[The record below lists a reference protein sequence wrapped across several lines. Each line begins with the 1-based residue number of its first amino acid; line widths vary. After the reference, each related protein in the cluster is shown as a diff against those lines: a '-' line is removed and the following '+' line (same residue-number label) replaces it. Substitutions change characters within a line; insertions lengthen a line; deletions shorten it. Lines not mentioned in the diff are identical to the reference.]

1 MIRSAVNQPIS
12 VAVGVLLSVF
22 AGILAVSRVPIRMTP
37 EVESV
42 VVSVI
47 TNWESA
53 SAEEIESDI
62 VEEQEKVLGEVKGLR
77 SMISTSA
84 AGQGT
89 IRLEFETGT
98 DIEEAKAEVLQKLD
112 EVPGYPTGV
121 LQPVV
126 EGVDPESVDYISWIG
141 LASTDPDFDA
151 ATLADFMERRMKPR
165 FERLPGVS
173 KVGIRGA
180 RQSELHIVVDPRAM
194 AARGITYSQLRLGI
208 EAANVDISAGRLE
221 EGKRDIRVRTIGRF
235 DGPEDIEKMV
245 VFRDESGPVY
255 LGDIAK
261 VEEAFKERTDWAR
274 ARGYQMPFFNFQLA
288 RGANL
293 LETMGFL
300 MDEVDEM
307 NAPGGLLDR
316 KAAELGINGRLEL
329 INTYDSTTYVRDA
342 IDLVQSNIVVGGIL
356 ATLTLLLF
364 LRSFRSVGIIAVA
377 IPVSVIAS
385 FVVLVGLGRS
395 INIISLAGL
404 AFAVGMVVD
413 NAIVVIENIYRH
425 LEMGK
430 RGPQAALDGAKEVA
444 GAVVASTMTTL
455 VVFFPILL
463 IQETAG
469 QLFRDIALAIMA
481 AVGLSMIVSLT
492 LIPAAAAR
500 FLHRSD
506 ADSEIGEN
514 DDIGEVLDQNQG
526 AKKWLLVLIHP
537 FAKFLHWLPNG
548 VSRAVSVVTRS
559 WPRRIALML
568 VFGVV
573 TVVGIQVLKPPR
585 DYLPT
590 GNRDVVFGMLFPP
603 PGYNLEQLSEM
614 GRRVEERVRPSWEVT
629 PNKFGIEDVMEKR
642 EGKSTEPYDSREPVP
657 LGYGQEGTVMPPPL
671 RHYFLV
677 SFEGRMFHGAIS
689 EDKKRVIDAV
699 PLLNMATSGA
709 AAPDTIAFAF
719 QAPLF
724 RVAGTT
730 GSAIQI
736 DLTGDDLDQV
746 SGAAGAL
753 FGALMQEFGPGTV
766 RPEPPNFSLP
776 LHELQVVPND
786 ERLRELGMTR
796 TDLGLAVQ
804 ANGDGILLFRQYE
817 QNGELKDMKILSE
830 YSRTDNAMEAL
841 LNAPV
846 ATPLGGVVDFKSVAE
861 LKRVRGPD
869 MIRHVDR
876 LRAVTVELTPPKGQP
891 LEAAIEKVEEKI
903 AELREAGAI
912 PPSVGVEL
920 AGSAGKLAEIT
931 QALLGD
937 GTLFGTLSSS
947 LVMAFLIVYLLM
959 VVLFQSWTYPLVIM
973 LSVPLAT
980 FGGFLGLA
988 LVHWWSVADRY
999 SPVQNLDMLS
1009 ILGFV
1014 ILAGVVVNNAILI
1027 VHQTL
1032 NFLRDDPDLD
1042 PQDAIRESVKSRVRP
1057 ILMSTLTSVGGM
1069 LPLVLLPGAGS
1080 ELYRGLGAVVVG
1092 GLIVSTV
1099 FTLFLVPTVLS
1110 AMFAVRGEDKVREMV
1125 QAEDTA
1131 AAADETG
1138 ADPVTA

>member
-1 MIRSAVNQPIS
+1 MIRASVNQPIS
-12 VAVGVLLSVF
+12 VAVGVLLSIF
-22 AGILAVSRVPIRMTP
+22 AGLLAVSRVPIRMTP
-37 EVESV
+37 EIESV

-62 VEEQEKVLGEVKGLR
+62 VEEQEKVLGEVTGLR
-77 SMISTSA
+77 SMISTSS

-98 DIEEAKAEVLQKLD
+98 DIEEAKADVLQKLD

-126 EGVDPESVDYISWIG
+126 DAVDPESVDYISWIG

-165 FERLPGVS
+165 FERLPGIS
-173 KVGIRGA
+173 QVGIRGA
-180 RQSELHIVVDPRAM
+180 RQSELHIIVDPRAM
-194 AARGITYSQLRLGI
+194 AVRGITFSQLRQAI
-208 EAANVDISAGRLE
+208 ESANVDISAGRLE

-235 DGPEDIEKMV
+235 QAPEDISQMV
-245 VFRDESGPVY
+245 IFRDESGPVY
-255 LGDIAK
+255 LGDIATI
-261 VEEAFKERTDWAR
+261 EESFKEPTDWAR
-274 ARGYQMPFFNFQLA
+274 ARGFQMPFFNFQLA

-300 MDEVDEM
+300 MDEVEAM
-307 NAPGGLLDR
+307 NAPGGILEQ
-316 KAAELGINGRLEL
+316 KAKELGINGRLEL
-329 INTYDSTTYVRDA
+329 VNTYDSTTYVRDA
-342 IDLVQSNIVVGGIL
+342 IDLVQSNIIVGGIL
-356 ATLTLLLF
+356 ATLTLLFF

-430 RGPQAALDGAKEVA
+430 PAPQAALDGSQEVA

-469 QLFRDIALAIMA
+469 QLFRDISLAIMS
-481 AVGLSMIVSLT
+481 AVGLSMVVSLT

-506 ADSEIGEN
+506 ADSEIGEEEN
-514 DDIGEVLDQNQG
+514 LGEVMEQNQG
-526 AKKWLLVLIHP
+526 AKKWLMVLVHP
-537 FAKFLHWLPNG
+537 FAKFLHRLPNDI
-548 VSRAVSVVTRS
+548 SRVVSVVTES
-559 WPRRIALML
+559 WPRRIAVIFLGLM
-568 VFGVV
+568 
-573 TVVGIQVLKPPR
+573 TVVGSAILKPER
-585 DYLPT
+585 DYLPS

-603 PGYNLEQLSEM
+603 PGYNLDQLSAM
-614 GRRVEERVRPSWEVT
+614 GRRIEDRVKPAWEAT
-629 PNKFGIEDVMEKR
+629 PNKFGIEDVVEKA
-642 EGKSTEPYDSREPVP
+642 EGKSTEPHDDRKPVP

-671 RHYFLV
+671 KHYFLV

-689 EDKKRVIDAV
+689 ADKKRVVDAV

-724 RVAGTT
+724 RVGGLT

-736 DLTGDDLDQV
+736 DLTGDDLDEV
-746 SGAAGAL
+746 GGAAGAL
-753 FGALMQEFGPGTV
+753 FGSLMKEFGPGAA
-766 RPEPPNFSLP
+766 RPEPPNFALP
-776 LHELQVVPND
+776 LHELQVVPRD

-796 TDLGLAVQ
+796 ADLGLAVQ
-804 ANGDGILLFRQYE
+804 ANGDGILLFRQFE

-830 YSRTDNAMEAL
+830 YSRTDDAMEAL
-841 LNAPV
+841 LEAPI
-846 ATPLGGVVDFKSVAE
+846 ATPLGSVVDFKSVAD

-876 LRAVTVELTPPKGQP
+876 LRAVTVELTPPRGQP
-891 LEAAIEKVEEKI
+891 LEVAIDRVQEQVDQ
-903 AELREAGAI
+903 LRKAGAI
-912 PPSVGVEL
+912 PHSVGVEL
-920 AGSAGKLAEIT
+920 SGSAGKLAEIT
-931 QALLGD
+931 EALLGD

-947 LVMAFLIVYLLM
+947 LVMAFLVVYLLM

-988 LVHWWSVADRY
+988 LVHWWSVTDRY
-999 SPVQNLDMLS
+999 SPVQNLDMLT

-1042 PQDAIRESVKSRVRP
+1042 PQEAIRESVKSRVRP

-1092 GLIVSTV
+1092 GLMVSTV

-1110 AMFAVRGEDKVREMV
+1110 AMFAVRGEEKVREQV
-1125 QAEDTA
+1125 SQ
-1131 AAADETG
+1131 DEG
-1138 ADPVTA
+1138 ESSGEPNADPITA

>member
-12 VAVGVLLSVF
+12 VAVGVLLSIF
-22 AGILAVSRVPIRMTP
+22 AGLLAVSRVPIRMTP

-42 VVSVI
+42 VVSVL

-98 DIEEAKAEVLQKLD
+98 DIEDAKAEVLQKLD
-112 EVPGYPTGV
+112 EVPGYPNGV

-141 LASTDPDFDA
+141 LASTDPSFDTG
-151 ATLADFMERRMKPR
+151 TLADFMERRMKPR
-165 FERLPGVS
+165 FERLPGIS
-173 KVGIRGA
+173 QVGIRGA
-180 RQSELHIVVDPRAM
+180 RKSELHIVVDPRAM
-194 AARGITYSQLRLGI
+194 AARGVTYSQLRQAI

-235 DGPEDIEKMV
+235 EAPEDIAKMV
-245 VFRDESGPVY
+245 IFRDESGPVY
-255 LGDIAK
+255 LGDIAEI
-261 VEEAFKERTDWAR
+261 EEAFKERTDWAR

-293 LETMGFL
+293 LETMGYL
-300 MDEVDEM
+300 MEEVENM
-307 NAPGGLLDR
+307 NAPGGLLEQQ
-316 KAAELGINGRLEL
+316 ANELGINGKLEL
-329 INTYDSTTYVRDA
+329 VNTYDSTTYVRDA
-342 IDLVQSNIVVGGIL
+342 IDLVQSNIIVGGIL

-385 FVVLVGLGRS
+385 FVVLVALGRS

-430 RGPQAALDGAKEVA
+430 RAPQAALDGAKEVA
-444 GAVVASTMTTL
+444 GAVVASTMTTM

-469 QLFRDIALAIMA
+469 QLFRDIALAIMS
-481 AVGLSMIVSLT
+481 AVGLSMVVSLT

-506 ADSEIGEN
+506 AQSELGEDEN
-514 DDIGEVLDQNQG
+514 LGEAMAHTKGLGKVLMI
-526 AKKWLLVLIHP
+526 VVHP
-537 FAKFLHWLPNG
+537 FSKFLHLLPD
-548 VSRAVSVVTRS
+548 AVSGIVAKVTS
-559 WPRRIALML
+559 TWTRRIALFV
-568 VFGVV
+568 VFGTV
-573 TVVGIQVLKPPR
+573 TILGTMILLPPR
-585 DYLPT
+585 DYLPS

-614 GRRVEERVRPSWEVT
+614 GRRIEEKVKPSWEVT
-629 PNKFGIEDVMEKR
+629 PNKFGIEDVVEKA
-642 EGKSTEPYDSREPVP
+642 EGKSTEPYDAREPVP
-657 LGYGQEGTVMPPPL
+657 LGFGQEGEVMPPPL

-677 SFEGRMFHGAIS
+677 SFEGRMFHGAMS
-689 EDKKRVIDAV
+689 DDKKRTIDAI

-709 AAPDTIAFAF
+709 SAPDTIAFAF
-719 QAPLF
+719 QFPLF

-753 FGALMQEFGPGTV
+753 FGTLMQEFGPGTA

-796 TDLGLAVQ
+796 ADLGLAVQ

-841 LNAPV
+841 MNAP
-846 ATPLGGVVDFKSVAE
+846 LGSVVDFKSVAD
-861 LKRVRGPD
+861 LRRVRGPD

-876 LRAVTVELTPPKGQP
+876 LRAVTVELTPPRGQP
-891 LEAAIEKVEEKI
+891 LEVAIEKVDAI
-903 AELREAGAI
+903 VAQLREAGAI

-920 AGSAGKLAEIT
+920 SGSAGKLAEIT
-931 QALLGD
+931 RALLGD
-937 GTLFGTLSSS
+937 GTLFGTISST
-947 LVMAFLIVYLLM
+947 LVMAFLVVYLLM

-1032 NFLRDDPDLD
+1032 NFLREDAELD
-1042 PQDAIRESVKSRVRP
+1042 PQEAIRESVKSRVRP

-1092 GLIVSTV
+1092 GLVVSTV

-1110 AMFAVRGEDKVREMV
+1110 AMFAVSGEDKVREKV
-1125 QAEDTA
+1125 QA
-1131 AAADETG
+1131 DEVKSAG
-1138 ADPVTA
+1138 EAGPDAVTA